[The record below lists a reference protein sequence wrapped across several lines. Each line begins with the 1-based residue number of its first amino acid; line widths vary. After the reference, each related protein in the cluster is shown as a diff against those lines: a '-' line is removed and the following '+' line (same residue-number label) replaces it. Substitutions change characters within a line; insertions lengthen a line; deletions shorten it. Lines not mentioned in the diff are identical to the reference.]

1 MRISRLER
9 KKRKSCSWNSSH
21 PGKTAFLVAAEAFD
35 ELAQLLIIEKV
46 NTACVRKLVYLL
58 NRCGHCKR
66 LAPEYETAATALK
79 KNDPPVPLAKVPK
92 IINLLKSSF
101 LGFFSSSCLSLLLF
115 NRAAFNSQLLQLLLR
130 HMSAFFIEI
139 CRVVYFQ

>member
-1 MRISRLER
+1 MRLER
-9 KKRKSCSWNSSH
+9 KKRISCSWNSSH
-21 PGKTAFLVAAEAFD
+21 PGKTLFLVAAEAFD

-79 KNDPPVPLAKVPK
+79 KNDPPVKLAKVLE
-92 IINLLKSSF
+92 IISS
-101 LGFFSSSCLSLLLF
+101 
-115 NRAAFNSQLLQLLLR
+115 NRASWVFCFLL
-130 HMSAFFIEI
+130 HVFGVF
-139 CRVVYFQ
+139 C